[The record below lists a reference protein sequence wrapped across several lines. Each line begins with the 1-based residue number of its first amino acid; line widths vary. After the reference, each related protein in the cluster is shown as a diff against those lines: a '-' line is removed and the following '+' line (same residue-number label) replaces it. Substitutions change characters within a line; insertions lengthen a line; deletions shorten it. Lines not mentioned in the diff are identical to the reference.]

1 MKDFINYLKEK
12 KFIILVFFLILLVF
26 ALIYS
31 LYDVREEAIQYAG
44 LLSILIVILFMVFDF
59 IAYKNKLND
68 LRRIE
73 EQIDISLLPLSK
85 IQTEKE
91 YQRILNSLSKNYIEY
106 DKRNQEDR
114 KSLEE
119 FFIMWTHQIK
129 LPISALNT
137 YIDSNDEINKV
148 VLKGQIKKI
157 QQYSDMVMAY
167 IRLESEKSDLLFE
180 EHDLDEII
188 KFVIKEFKLDFINKK
203 LSLNFQP
210 TGLKVI
216 TDKKWFTFALEQILS
231 NAVKYT
237 KVGGVSIA
245 HEGMKLVI
253 KDTGIGIKEADLPRI
268 FDKGYTG
275 YNGRINSEASGL
287 GLFLVKRTL
296 DKLNHEISIESKLNE
311 GTKVGIIL
319 TKKEELYD

>member
-319 TKKEELYD
+319 TKKEDLYD

>member
-148 VLKGQIKKI
+148 VLKGQIKKKI
-157 QQYSDMVMAY
+157 G
-167 IRLESEKSDLLFE
+167 R
-180 EHDLDEII
+180 
-188 KFVIKEFKLDFINKK
+188 
-203 LSLNFQP
+203 
-210 TGLKVI
+210 
-216 TDKKWFTFALEQILS
+216 
-231 NAVKYT
+231 
-237 KVGGVSIA
+237 A
-245 HEGMKLVI
+245 HV
-253 KDTGIGIKEADLPRI
+253 
-268 FDKGYTG
+268 
-275 YNGRINSEASGL
+275 
-287 GLFLVKRTL
+287 
-296 DKLNHEISIESKLNE
+296 
-311 GTKVGIIL
+311 
-319 TKKEELYD
+319 